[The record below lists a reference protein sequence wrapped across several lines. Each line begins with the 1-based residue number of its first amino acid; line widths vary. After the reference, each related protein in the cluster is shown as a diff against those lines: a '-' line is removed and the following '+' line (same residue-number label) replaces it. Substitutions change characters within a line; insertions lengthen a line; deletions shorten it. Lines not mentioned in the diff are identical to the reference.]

1 MLDED
6 RAAGFALPADTAWST
21 GIAFWIEA
29 ASRLGAVEAAPQL
42 RAQIRPY
49 HDQIATTHLTFEQA
63 ICHSLG
69 RLDHLTSDYDHA
81 ERWFTE
87 AIGIHERVH
96 SPMLIARTQ
105 AAWAAMLAD
114 RNHNDDHTR
123 AQTMAQAALTTATA
137 GGYGDIE
144 TDARAVLDR
153 LS

>member
-1 MLDED
+1 V
-6 RAAGFALPADTAWST
+6 
-21 GIAFWIEA
+21 
-29 ASRLGAVEAAPQL
+29 VEAAPHL

-63 ICHSLG
+63 ICYSLG

-87 AIGIHERVH
+87 AIGIHERVR

-114 RNHNDDHTR
+114 RNHNDDHAR

-137 GGYGDIE
+137 GGYGYIE
-144 TDARAVLDR
+144 TDARAVIDR